1 MRTRFLP
8 PLALLIGATLCG
20 QAQASGDD
28 SCYPNWSLLRDSLD
42 VCNNLAFLTPGNDT
56 RVNLRLLLADRKA
69 LSIQPNAL
77 GEYELAEGFGQV
89 PFAVARLDIAQIEG
103 DESEESGKAA
113 LGERLEKLG
122 IKRDSTDSAGQA
134 FLQGEGSRCRSN
146 RDDSAAQFIGQL
158 QANAALPDAERQSL
172 ARSRVQLLD
181 ACTWE
186 GEKLAALLPTGIQSP
201 EGVGF
206 LTYLKAASDFYSGH
220 FSEAE
225 NGFASLGD
233 SAQPWLK
240 ETSLYMIARTRLNEA
255 QQDAFDEYGTRK
267 DNMDPAPYA
276 KVAQAFEQYLSAYPK
291 GTYALSAKGL
301 LRRVHWLAGDSEKL
315 AGDYDWQLTKAEDQQ
330 RNASMDALIQETD
343 NKLLMSAP
351 DKLDSPLLTA
361 THDLM
366 LMRPDGPSK
375 MTREQLQAHKAVFA
389 EQPAMFDYLQAV
401 FAFYVE
407 KNPTEALKLLPKDV
421 PDNLDYFAFSQQT
434 LRGLA
439 LEASNDLPAAQ
450 ALWQTLLPQA
460 RQPLQRDQL
469 ELALAMNYEHSG
481 QLDKVF
487 AADSPIQSA
496 QVRLIL
502 LGKVAGSDLLR
513 QQITQGISANEKAT
527 AQFVLLY
534 KNLLYGQYADFA
546 EALKSVPSKAS
557 ENKAWEEKL
566 GTSLGYVYGDGQS
579 LQLFRWNGDKAD
591 AHYACPSI
599 GETAAAL
606 QANGKDPKGLNCL
619 GEFILRN
626 ALDSMPLDQRPAAPQ
641 LASSEPGFKGP
652 VFSRLDGYQAVIANG
667 AATRD
672 DKAYALYRAINCYAP
687 SGYNSCGG
695 KDVAQSVRKGW
706 FKQLKSTYAATSW
719 SKSLQYYW

>member
-1 MRTRFLP
+1 MRTRSLT
-8 PLALLIGATLCG
+8 PLALLIGATFCG

-42 VCNNLAFLTPGNDT
+42 VCNNLAFLTPGNDS
-56 RVNLRLLLADRKA
+56 RVNLRLLLADRNA
-69 LSIQPNAL
+69 LEIKPNAL
-77 GEYELAEGFGQV
+77 SEDDLAEGFGPV

-113 LGERLEKLG
+113 LGELLDKLG

-158 QANAALPDAERQSL
+158 QATAALPDAERQSL

-186 GEKLAALLPTGIQSP
+186 GDKLAALLPTDIQSP

-206 LTYLKAASDFYSGH
+206 LSYLKAASDFYSGH
-220 FSEAE
+220 FADAE
-225 NGFASLGD
+225 NGFASLAD

-240 ETSLYMIARTRLNEA
+240 ETSLYMIARTRLNDA

-276 KVAQAFEQYLSAYPK
+276 KVAQSFDQYLSAYPK
-291 GTYALSAKGL
+291 GTYAISAKGL
-301 LRRVHWLAGDSEKL
+301 LRRVHWLAGESEKL
-315 AGDYDWQLTKAEDQQ
+315 AGDYDWQLIKAEDQQ
-330 RNASMDALIQETD
+330 RNASMDALIQEAD

-351 DKLDSPLLTA
+351 DKLGSPLLTA

-366 LMRPDGPSK
+366 LMRPDGASK

-389 EQPAMFDYLQAV
+389 GQPAMFDYLQAV
-401 FAFYVE
+401 FAFYIE
-407 KNPTEALKLLPKDV
+407 KNPAEALSLLPKDI

-439 LEASNDLPAAQ
+439 MEASNDLSAAQ
-450 ALWQTLLPQA
+450 ALWLKLLPQA
-460 RQPLQRDQL
+460 QQPLQRDQL
-469 ELALAMNYEHSG
+469 ELALAMNYERSG

-487 AADSPIQSA
+487 AADSPIHAA

-502 LGKVAGSDLLR
+502 LGKVAGSELLH
-513 QQITQGISANEKAT
+513 QQITQGISATEKAT

-534 KNLLYGQYADFA
+534 KNLLYGQYAAFA
-546 EALKSVPSKAS
+546 EALKALPAKAS
-557 ENKAWEEKL
+557 EEKL

-579 LQLFRWNGDKAD
+579 LQLFHWKGEKAESN
-591 AHYACPSI
+591 YACPSI

-606 QANGKDPKGLNCL
+606 QANAKDPKGLNCL

-626 ALDSMPLDQRPAAPQ
+626 GLDSMPLDQRPAAPQ

-652 VFSRLDGYQAVIANG
+652 VFSRLDGYQTVIANS
-667 AATRD
+667 AAARD

>member
-1 MRTRFLP
+1 MRTRSLT
-8 PLALLIGATLCG
+8 PLALLIGATLYG

-42 VCNNLAFLTPGNDT
+42 VCNNLAFLTPGNDS

-69 LSIQPNAL
+69 LEIKPNAP
-77 GEYELAEGFGQV
+77 GEDELAEGFGPV

-113 LGERLEKLG
+113 LGELLDKLG

-158 QANAALPDAERQSL
+158 QATTTLPDAERQIL

-186 GEKLAALLPTGIQSP
+186 GEKLAALLPTDIQSP
-201 EGVGF
+201 EGLGF

-220 FSEAE
+220 FADAE
-225 NGFASLGD
+225 NGFASLAD

-240 ETSLYMIARTRLNEA
+240 ETALYMIARTRLNDA

-276 KVAQAFEQYLSAYPK
+276 KVAQSFDQYLSAYPK
-291 GTYALSAKGL
+291 GTYAISAKGL
-301 LRRVHWLAGDSEKL
+301 LRRVHWLAGESEKL

-330 RNASMDALIQETD
+330 RNASMDALIQEAD

-375 MTREQLQAHKAVFA
+375 MTREQLQGHKAVFA
-389 EQPAMFDYLQAV
+389 GQPAMFDYLQAV

-407 KNPTEALKLLPKDV
+407 KNPAEALGLLPKNV

-439 LEASNDLPAAQ
+439 LEANNDLPAAQ
-450 ALWQTLLPQA
+450 ALWLRLLPLA
-460 RQPLQRDQL
+460 KQPLQRDQL
-469 ELALAMNYEHSG
+469 ELALAMNYERSG

-502 LGKVAGSDLLR
+502 LGKVAGSELLH
-513 QQITQGISANEKAT
+513 QQITQGISATEKAT

-534 KNLLYGQYADFA
+534 KNLLYGQYAAFA
-546 EALKSVPSKAS
+546 EALKALPAKAS
-557 ENKAWEEKL
+557 EEKL

-579 LQLFRWNGDKAD
+579 LQLFHWNGDKAESN
-591 AHYACPSI
+591 YACPSI

-606 QANGKDPKGLNCL
+606 QADGKDPKGLNCL

-626 ALDSMPLDQRPAAPQ
+626 GLDSMPLDQRPAAPQ

-652 VFSRLDGYQAVIANG
+652 VFSRLDGYQAVIANS

>member
-1 MRTRFLP
+1 MRTRSLT

-42 VCNNLAFLTPGNDT
+42 VCNNLAFLTPGNDS

-69 LSIQPNAL
+69 LEIKPNAL
-77 GEYELAEGFGQV
+77 GEDELAEGFGPV

-113 LGERLEKLG
+113 LGELLEKLG

-146 RDDSAAQFIGQL
+146 RDDSAAQFISQL
-158 QANAALPDAERQSL
+158 QASAALPDAERQSL

-186 GEKLAALLPTGIQSP
+186 GEKLAALLPTGIQSA
-201 EGVGF
+201 EGLGF
-206 LTYLKAASDFYSGH
+206 LIYLKAASDFYSGH
-220 FSEAE
+220 FADAE
-225 NGFASLGD
+225 NGFASLAD

-240 ETSLYMIARTRLNEA
+240 ETALYMIARTRLNDA

-276 KVAQAFEQYLSAYPK
+276 KVAQAFDQYLSAYPK
-291 GTYALSAKGL
+291 GTYAISAKGL
-301 LRRVHWLAGDSEKL
+301 LRRVHWLAGESEKL

-330 RNASMDALIQETD
+330 RNASMDALIQEAD

-366 LMRPDGPSK
+366 LMRPDGASK

-401 FAFYVE
+401 FAFYIE
-407 KNPTEALKLLPKDV
+407 KNPSDALKLLPKDI

-450 ALWQTLLPQA
+450 ALWLKLLPQA
-460 RQPLQRDQL
+460 KQPLQRDQL

-502 LGKVAGSDLLR
+502 LGKVAGNELLH
-513 QQITQGISANEKAT
+513 QQITQGISPTEKAT

-534 KNLLYGQYADFA
+534 KTLLYGQYAAFA
-546 EALKSVPSKAS
+546 EALKALPTKAS
-557 ENKAWEEKL
+557 EEKL

-579 LQLFRWNGDKAD
+579 LQLFHWNGDKAESS
-591 AHYACPSI
+591 YACPSI

-606 QANGKDPKGLNCL
+606 QANGKDAKGLNCL

-626 ALDSMPLDQRPAAPQ
+626 GLDSMPLDQRPAAPQ

-652 VFSRLDGYQAVIANG
+652 VFSRLDGYQAVIANS